1 MSVIEHVTLYRLKVP
16 LTTPYKLAF
25 GPVRAFDTILVE
37 AVDSDGREGLGEATL
52 LTGYTEETIDGS
64 WALARELALRMVGR
78 SPMDAK
84 RVAEAAV
91 GAAPFTTTALATAVD
106 MLEGHPCLSVERTT
120 TVPLLGLV
128 NGTQAHEL
136 ESEIEKLL
144 SEGHGTLKIKVGFD
158 PERDARKVALVQR
171 FNRGRARLR
180 IDANQ
185 GYNVDEARRFLRTL
199 DPAGVEL
206 FEQPCAA
213 GDWTAAK
220 AVAEISPVPMML
232 DESIYGLEDIDRAAR
247 LRCASFI
254 KLKLMKMGSLDRLK
268 AGIERI
274 RALGMEPVLGN
285 GVACEIG
292 CWMEACVA
300 RETIGNAGEMNGFLK
315 PVSRLLERPLRFERG
330 AIVLEPGDRPS
341 LDRDALA
348 RYTVAREGFSAKAS
362 AAL

>member
-1 MSVIEHVTLYRLKVP
+1 MGVIERITLHRLQVP
-16 LTTPYKLAF
+16 LSTPYRLAF
-25 GPVRAFDTILVE
+25 GPVTAFNTILAEV
-37 AVDSDGREGLGEATL
+37 VDSDGCAGLGEATL

-78 SPMDAK
+78 PPAEAK
-84 RVAEAAV
+84 RVAEAVV
-91 GAAPFTTTALATAVD
+91 GAAPFTATALATAVEV
-106 MLEGHPCLSVERTT
+106 LEDHPDLLVDRST

-128 NGTQAHEL
+128 NGTTAREL
-136 ESEIEKLL
+136 EEEIERLFA
-144 SEGHGTLKIKVGFD
+144 EGYGTLKIKVGFD
-158 PERDARKVALVQR
+158 PERDARKVALIQR
-171 FNRGRARLR
+171 LNRGRARLR

-185 GYNVDEARRFLRTL
+185 GYSVDEARRFLRSL
-199 DPAGVEL
+199 DPSGVEL

-213 GDWTAAK
+213 GDWAAAK
-220 AVAEISPVPMML
+220 VVAEVSPVPIML
-232 DESIYGLEDIDRAAR
+232 DESIYGIEDIERAAQ
-247 LRCASFI
+247 LGCASFI

-268 AGIERI
+268 AGIHRI

-292 CWMEACVA
+292 CWMEACAA
-300 RETIGNAGEMNGFLK
+300 RGTIANAGEMNGFLK
-315 PVSRLLERPLRFERG
+315 PVARLLERPLRFERG

-341 LDRDALA
+341 LDRNALV

>member
-1 MSVIEHVTLYRLKVP
+1 MSVIERITLHRLQVP

-25 GPVRAFDTILVE
+25 GPVRAFDTILAE

-64 WALARELALRMVGR
+64 WALVRELAPRMVGR
-78 SPMDAK
+78 SPADAR
-84 RVAEAAV
+84 RVAEAVV
-91 GAAPFTTTALATAVD
+91 GAAPFTATALATAVD
-106 MLEGHPCLSVERTT
+106 MLEGHPALSVEKTT

-128 NGTQAHEL
+128 NGTAAREL
-136 ESEIEKLL
+136 EAEIEQLL
-144 SEGHGTLKIKVGFD
+144 AEGYGTLKIKVGFD
-158 PERDARKVALVQR
+158 PEEDARKVALIQR
-171 FNRGRARLR
+171 LNRGRARLR

-185 GYNVDEARRFLRTL
+185 GYRVDEARRFLRTL

-220 AVAEISPVPMML
+220 AVAEISPVPIML
-232 DESIYGLEDIDRAAR
+232 DESIYGIDDIERAAR
-247 LRCASFI
+247 LGCIRFI
-254 KLKLMKMGSLDRLK
+254 KLKLMKMGSLERLK

-292 CWMEACVA
+292 CWMEACVV

-315 PVSRLLERPLRFERG
+315 PVVRLLERPLRFERG
-330 AIVLEPGDRPS
+330 AIVLEPGEWPCLERE
-341 LDRDALA
+341 ALT